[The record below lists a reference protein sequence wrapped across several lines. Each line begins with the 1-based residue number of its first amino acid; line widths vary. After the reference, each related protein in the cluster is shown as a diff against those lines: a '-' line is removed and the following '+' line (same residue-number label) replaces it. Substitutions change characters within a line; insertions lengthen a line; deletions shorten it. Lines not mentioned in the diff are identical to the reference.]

1 MTLGT
6 WWKSKE
12 STQKYQEQM
21 TKNKDKWQ
29 SDVVNSRLHYQLVIR
44 FLVEQTLP
52 QFSQMKFDAFYEN
65 LQTYSVNQVS
75 NCNKQLNIY
84 DKVSSLNKELLHLNE
99 TMWKEK
105 EKEPGFRL
113 YQYDSNF
120 EIVDDTVR

>member
-1 MTLGT
+1 
-6 WWKSKE
+6 
-12 STQKYQEQM
+12 
-21 TKNKDKWQ
+21 
-29 SDVVNSRLHYQLVIR
+29 
-44 FLVEQTLP
+44 
-52 QFSQMKFDAFYEN
+52 MKFEAFYEN

-105 EKEPGFRL
+105 EKEQGFRL
-113 YQYDSNF
+113 YQYDSDF